1 MIGIGNHFFHPLHIP
16 GFRLEQSTH
25 IMLRGRLNGPRP
37 LAKMTPEALTECYE
51 ALTYPGQQP
60 HVSVSRGVFLGI
72 SIDVSFIRYLI
83 KPCLFTKLYYLYL
96 SIIIK
101 YINLTK

>member
-1 MIGIGNHFFHPLHIP
+1 
-16 GFRLEQSTH
+16 
-25 IMLRGRLNGPRP
+25 MLRGRLNGSRP
-37 LAKMTPEALTECYE
+37 LAKMTPKAITERHEALTH
-51 ALTYPGQQP
+51 PRQQP
-60 HVSVSRGVFLGI
+60 HVSVSRGVFFGI
-72 SIDVSFIRYLI
+72 SIDVSFIGYRI